1 MALNRSLILDT
12 ALELLDAYGLAD
24 VTMRRVA
31 GALDVAPGAL
41 YWHLSNKQELIA
53 AMARSI
59 LAPVLD
65 PDGERSEAPAV
76 GDLLRSF
83 RTAVLAHRDG
93 ADVVSSAL
101 STPPLQAEV
110 LERVS
115 AAVAAEGVDPDAALV
130 LLHFGIGAVVSE
142 QAARQLAA
150 DADGEPVDEEAAAAA
165 FDRGVATILA
175 GAAR

>member
-1 MALNRSLILDT
+1 MALNRTLILDT
-12 ALELLDAYGLAD
+12 ALDLLDKYGLAD

-59 LAPVLD
+59 LTPVLD
-65 PDGERSEAPAV
+65 PESGREETPAV

-83 RTAVLAHRDG
+83 RSAVLAHRDG
-93 ADVVSSAL
+93 ADVVSAAL
-101 STPPLQAEV
+101 STPPLQAEM
-110 LERVS
+110 LERIS
-115 AAVAAEGVDPDAALV
+115 AAVAAEGVDPSAALV
-130 LLHFGIGAVVSE
+130 LLHFGIGAAVSE
-142 QAARQLAA
+142 QAARQLAD
-150 DADGEPVDEEAAAAA
+150 DAGGEPVDEKAAAEA